1 MVSMIVCCKKC
12 GTMDESIIDI
22 SKKLLWNRQLGEYK
36 PLSNYICDECI
47 IEKREKLIISL
58 TKKWWEFWK

>member
-12 GTMDESIIDI
+12 GTNAKSDFV
-22 SKKLLWNRQLGEYK
+22 EYK

>member
-1 MVSMIVCCKKC
+1 MVSMIVGCEKC
-12 GTMDESIIDI
+12 GVIEELIID
-22 SKKLLWNRQLGEYK
+22 SRNHK
-36 PLSNYICDECI
+36 PLSNYICDTCI

>member
-1 MVSMIVCCKKC
+1 MVSMIVCCEKC
-12 GTMDESIIDI
+12 GVMDESIIDP
-22 SKKLLWNRQLGEYK
+22 SNHK
-36 PLSNYICDECI
+36 PLSNYTCDTCIEYYI

>member
-1 MVSMIVCCKKC
+1 MV
-12 GTMDESIIDI
+12 
-22 SKKLLWNRQLGEYK
+22 NYK
-36 PLSNYICDECI
+36 PLSNYICDTCIDYYI

>member
-1 MVSMIVCCKKC
+1 MVSMIVCCEKC
-12 GTMDESIIDI
+12 GVMDELNFSPR
-22 SKKLLWNRQLGEYK
+22 NHK
-36 PLSNYICDECI
+36 PLSNYTCDTCIEHYI